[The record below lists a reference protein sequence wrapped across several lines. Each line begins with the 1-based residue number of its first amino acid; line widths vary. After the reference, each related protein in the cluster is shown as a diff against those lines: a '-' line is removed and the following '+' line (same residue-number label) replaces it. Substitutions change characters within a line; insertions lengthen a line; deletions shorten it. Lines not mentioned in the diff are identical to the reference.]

1 MEKNDQNIK
10 PQTRTEENKDEV
22 QPKEKSSFREFLGRI
37 GYSVWITVMVIGG
50 ILAFLASLLLL

>member
-10 PQTRTEENKDEV
+10 PQTPNKENKREES
-22 QPKEKSSFREFLGRI
+22 KERSSFREFVGRI

-50 ILAFLASLLLL
+50 LLAFLASLFLI

>member
-1 MEKNDQNIK
+1 MEKDDQNIK
-10 PQTRTEENKDEV
+10 PRTHKEENKDEESK
-22 QPKEKSSFREFLGRI
+22 KESSFREFVGRI